1 MLKDKAKER
10 LAKEIEG
17 KDHLI
22 PFEEYLT
29 EICTT
34 DEIAEKIL
42 AEDKSLEGCY
52 KHMESIARGR
62 KTGNFAYIPPEEG
75 FRIIREYYGI
85 DGSKNAEEE
94 TSDVVDIMDLL

>member
-42 AEDKSLEGCY
+42 AEDKSLEGCF

-75 FRIIREYYGI
+75 FRIIRQYYGI
-85 DGSKNAEEE
+85 DEDAKAEEE
-94 TSDVVDIMDLL
+94 TVDTVDIMDLL